1 MIRMGKS
8 IRHKWVNDSS
18 ERLEEQGIEHYNT
31 LANIMRL
38 LIGQCQKFV
47 TVCSAIYHR
56 KPDIISNLATL
67 YIPPKMKI
75 LNTVIPL
82 ATPGLAH

>member
-8 IRHKWVNDSS
+8 LCHKWVNDSS
-18 ERLEEQGIEHYNT
+18 ERLEEPGIEHYNT

-38 LIGQCQKFV
+38 LIGQCQKYV

-56 KPDIISNLATL
+56 KPDIMSNHTSPNENFE
-67 YIPPKMKI
+67 YTC
-75 LNTVIPL
+75 TVIPL